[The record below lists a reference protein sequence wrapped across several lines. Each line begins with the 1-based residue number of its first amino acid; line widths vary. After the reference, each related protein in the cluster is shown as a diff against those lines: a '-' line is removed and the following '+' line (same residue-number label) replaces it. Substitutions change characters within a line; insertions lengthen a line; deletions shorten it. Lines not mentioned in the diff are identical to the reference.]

1 MATRRVF
8 AWYDGNTMVVQ
19 LGTPSAPLKDM
30 ITGAVQTGATVTV
43 RVLTAAGV
51 PVAGAT
57 WPLTMPHAGAGI
69 YRVSAPLLAL
79 TLGVRYIARVEA
91 TVSGN
96 ELEIDADVI
105 FVKRRSA

>member
-57 WPLTMPHAGAGI
+57 WPLAMPHAGAGI
-69 YRVSAPLLAL
+69 YRVSLLLAL
-79 TLGVRYIARVEA
+79 SLGVRYIARVEA
-91 TVSGN
+91 SVSGN
-96 ELEIDADVI
+96 ELEIEADII